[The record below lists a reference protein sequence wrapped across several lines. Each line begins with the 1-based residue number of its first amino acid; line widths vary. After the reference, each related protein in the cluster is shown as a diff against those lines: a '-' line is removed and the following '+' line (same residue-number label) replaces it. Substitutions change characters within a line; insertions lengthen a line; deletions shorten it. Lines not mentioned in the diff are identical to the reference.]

1 MAANNVVLT
10 LSTVSDVNV
19 SLDILFNQTRERV
32 STPMNVT
39 MTMLAVNRVA
49 QTPMAV
55 TSVRVI
61 EVSNLPMTDMAVKV
75 CDT

>member
-49 QTPMAV
+49 QTQTAV